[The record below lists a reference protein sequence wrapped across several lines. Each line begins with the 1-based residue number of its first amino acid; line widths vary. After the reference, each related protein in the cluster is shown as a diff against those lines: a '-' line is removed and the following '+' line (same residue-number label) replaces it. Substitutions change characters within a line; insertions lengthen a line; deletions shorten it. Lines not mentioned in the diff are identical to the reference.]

1 MDRKTVGV
9 LGEVSAAKF
18 YRDAGYT
25 LLASN
30 YRTRQGEIDL
40 IVQGQSV
47 LVFAEVKTRAEGS
60 LLTPREAVTPAKQR
74 RIVSTAAAYLEK
86 FGSDNQPVRFDV
98 IEVYYNDTGMTR
110 LNCIEHAFE
119 A

>member
-1 MDRKTVGV
+1 MDRKTVGI
-9 LGEVSAAKF
+9 LGEVSAARF

-40 IVQGQSV
+40 IVQGQGI
-47 LVFAEVKTRAEGS
+47 LVFTEVKTRAEGS
-60 LLTPREAVTPAKQR
+60 LVTPREAVTPAKQR
-74 RIVSTAAAYLEK
+74 RIVSAAAAYLEK
-86 FGSDNQPVRFDV
+86 FGSDDLPVRFDV
-98 IEVYYNDTGMTR
+98 IEVYYNDAGVTH

>member
-9 LGEVSAAKF
+9 LGEVFAAKY

-40 IVQGQSV
+40 VVQGFGL
-47 LVFAEVKTRAEGS
+47 LVFVEVKTRAEGS
-60 LLTPREAVTPAKQR
+60 LIAPREAVTPVKQR
-74 RIVSTAAAYLEK
+74 RIISTAAAYLEK
-86 FGSDNQPVRFDV
+86 FAGDDQPVRFDV
-98 IEVYYNDTGMTR
+98 VEVYYNDTGMTR
-110 LNCIEHAFE
+110 LDCIEHAFE